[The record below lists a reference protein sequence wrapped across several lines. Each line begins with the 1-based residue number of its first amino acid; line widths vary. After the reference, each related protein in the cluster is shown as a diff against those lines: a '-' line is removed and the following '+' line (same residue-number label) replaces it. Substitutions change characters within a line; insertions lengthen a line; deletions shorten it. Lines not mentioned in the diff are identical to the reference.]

1 MTTRW
6 AILTGEY
13 PPQPGGVSDY
23 TRLVA
28 NGLTAAHDEVR
39 VFAPP
44 HASKADCG
52 CAKPCLCRLPDN
64 FGPWGLPKLDLELHR
79 YRPHRILIQY
89 VPHTYGWKAMNLPF
103 AVWVSARSWRIAPV
117 WVMFHEVAFPFR
129 WRPPTHAVLGAITR
143 MMARL
148 VAGAAE
154 RLFSSTAV
162 WGPFIH
168 KLCPRAKPV
177 EWLPIPSNIPDDSDI
192 AAVRSAPGTVIGHFG
207 TYGPATAELLGSTLF
222 SLLAKRGRSAILLGR
237 GGVGFRDCFAAR
249 HPELGGRVLATGEL
263 PPRELAARLRGC
275 DVLLQ
280 PFIDGISARRTSAI
294 AGLANGVPLVSNL
307 GLLSERLWKDA
318 QGIGLAPTP
327 NSDALATATETI
339 LALGDGPRAEMGRRA
354 AALYR
359 EWFSL
364 DRTLAALRTPSE
376 SHR

>member
-52 CAKPCLCRLPDN
+52 CAKTCLCRLPDN
-64 FGPWGLPKLDLELHR
+64 FGPRGLPKLDLELRR
-79 YRPHRILIQY
+79 YQPQRILIQY
-89 VPHTYGWKAMNLPF
+89 VPHAYGWKAMNLPF
-103 AVWVSARSWRIAPV
+103 AVWVSARVWRFAPV

-129 WRPPTHAVLGAITR
+129 WRPPAHAVLGTITR
-143 MMARL
+143 AMARL

-154 RLFSSTAV
+154 RLFSSTAM
-162 WGPFIH
+162 WGPLIR

-177 EWLPIPSNIPDDSDI
+177 EWLPIPSNIPNDPDI
-192 AAVRSAPGTVIGHFG
+192 EAVRSAPGTAIGHFG
-207 TYGPATAELLGSTLF
+207 TYGPATAELLCSTLF
-222 SLLAKRGRSAILLGR
+222 CLLAKRDRSAILLGR
-237 GGVGFRDCFAAR
+237 GGVGFRDCFTAR
-249 HPELGGRVLATGEL
+249 HPELCGRVLATGEL

-280 PFIDGISARRTSAI
+280 PFIDGISSRRTSAM

-307 GLLSERLWKDA
+307 GLLSESLWMDA
-318 QGIGLAPTP
+318 RGIALASSP
-327 NSDALATATETI
+327 NSSALAAATETV
-339 LALGDGPRAEMGRRA
+339 LALGDEQRAEMGRRA

-364 DRTLAALRTPSE
+364 DRTLSALRAPWE
-376 SHR
+376 SQR